1 MEDSIYICQI
11 YKKKIQSYIVNYNLL
26 RQIIG
31 LLFFV
36 VEEVEKNA
44 RFTCVVESLRVESNG
59 CVGVLLTFGEPT
71 GLELPEVEVPG
82 SGRLLPAV
90 GEIAGGVTEDMTM
103 VGGFMDASRFIPNLF
118 SVAVF
123 ASTLKVDEVDTIVEV
138 LIVTILDS
146 VAAATD
152 VFPST
157 VNDVAVIIDIVVF
170 VSMEGPVCCVLV
182 SVLLD
187 LSLLS
192 ELL

>member
-1 MEDSIYICQI
+1 M
-11 YKKKIQSYIVNYNLL
+11 
-26 RQIIG
+26 
-31 LLFFV
+31 
-36 VEEVEKNA
+36 
-44 RFTCVVESLRVESNG
+44 
-59 CVGVLLTFGEPT
+59 TFGEPT

-123 ASTLKVDEVDTIVEV
+123 VSTLKVDTIVEV
-138 LIVTILDS
+138 LIVTVLDS

-157 VNDVAVIIDIVVF
+157 VNDVAVIIVIVVF

>member
-1 MEDSIYICQI
+1 M
-11 YKKKIQSYIVNYNLL
+11 
-26 RQIIG
+26 
-31 LLFFV
+31 
-36 VEEVEKNA
+36 
-44 RFTCVVESLRVESNG
+44 ESNG

-90 GEIAGGVTEDMTM
+90 GEMVGGVTEDMTM
-103 VGGFMDASRFIPNLF
+103 VGGFMDASRLIPDLF
-118 SVAVF
+118 SVIVVF
-123 ASTLKVDEVDTIVEV
+123 VSTLKVDEVDAIVEV

-146 VAAATD
+146 VVVTMG

-157 VNDVAVIIDIVVF
+157 VKDVAVIVDF
-170 VSMEGPVCCVLV
+170 VSITEVPVDCVLT

-192 ELL
+192 VEFL

>member
-1 MEDSIYICQI
+1 M
-11 YKKKIQSYIVNYNLL
+11 
-26 RQIIG
+26 
-31 LLFFV
+31 
-36 VEEVEKNA
+36 
-44 RFTCVVESLRVESNG
+44 ESNG

-123 ASTLKVDEVDTIVEV
+123 MSTLKVDTIVEV
-138 LIVTILDS
+138 LIVTVLDS

-157 VNDVAVIIDIVVF
+157 VKDVAVIIVIVVF

>member
-1 MEDSIYICQI
+1 M
-11 YKKKIQSYIVNYNLL
+11 
-26 RQIIG
+26 
-31 LLFFV
+31 
-36 VEEVEKNA
+36 
-44 RFTCVVESLRVESNG
+44 
-59 CVGVLLTFGEPT
+59 TFGEPT

-103 VGGFMDASRFIPNLF
+103 VGGFMDVSRLIPDLF
-118 SVAVF
+118 SIAPFV
-123 ASTLKVDEVDTIVEV
+123 STLKVDKVDIIVEV

-146 VAAATD
+146 VVVAVD

-157 VNDVAVIIDIVVF
+157 VKDVIVVF
-170 VSMEGPVCCVLV
+170 ASTMQGPVDCVLV

-192 ELL
+192 VELL

>member
-1 MEDSIYICQI
+1 M
-11 YKKKIQSYIVNYNLL
+11 
-26 RQIIG
+26 
-31 LLFFV
+31 
-36 VEEVEKNA
+36 
-44 RFTCVVESLRVESNG
+44 ESNG

-90 GEIAGGVTEDMTM
+90 GEIAGGVTEDMTI
-103 VGGFMDASRFIPNLF
+103 VGGFIDASRLIPAF
-118 SVAVF
+118 V
-123 ASTLKVDEVDTIVEV
+123 STLKVDKVEV

-146 VAAATD
+146 VMVTTD

-157 VNDVAVIIDIVVF
+157 VKDVADIVVF
-170 VSMEGPVCCVLV
+170 ASIMGPVDCVFV

-192 ELL
+192 VELLWVSI

>member
-1 MEDSIYICQI
+1 M
-11 YKKKIQSYIVNYNLL
+11 
-26 RQIIG
+26 
-31 LLFFV
+31 
-36 VEEVEKNA
+36 
-44 RFTCVVESLRVESNG
+44 ESNG

-90 GEIAGGVTEDMTM
+90 GEIAGGVTEDMMM
-103 VGGFMDASRFIPNLF
+103 VGGFMDASRLIPDLF
-118 SVAVF
+118 SIAAFV
-123 ASTLKVDEVDTIVEV
+123 STLKVDKVDIIGEV

-146 VAAATD
+146 VMVTMD

-157 VNDVAVIIDIVVF
+157 VKDVAGIVVLSIMG
-170 VSMEGPVCCVLV
+170 VEVDCVLV

-192 ELL
+192 VELL

>member
-1 MEDSIYICQI
+1 M
-11 YKKKIQSYIVNYNLL
+11 
-26 RQIIG
+26 
-31 LLFFV
+31 
-36 VEEVEKNA
+36 
-44 RFTCVVESLRVESNG
+44 ESNG

-103 VGGFMDASRFIPNLF
+103 VGGFMDASRLIPDLL
-118 SVAVF
+118 SIVVF
-123 ASTLKVDEVDTIVEV
+123 VSTLKVDKVDIIGEV

-146 VAAATD
+146 VMVTMD
-152 VFPST
+152 VFPLT
-157 VNDVAVIIDIVVF
+157 VKDVAGIVVF
-170 VSMEGPVCCVLV
+170 VSIMEVDCVFI

-192 ELL
+192 VELLCASIWSLYIMSENN